1 MFSSIFRIVAMV
13 RREREE
19 EKGER
24 GHRLSCVI
32 SVKKLDNCPRRR
44 LVNLPTFRLGVL
56 SPQIR
61 EHYQWSYKLQCEH
74 YGEDKIALAAK
85 SECLKQMHKEEKS
98 FVKEKKTSSKSS
110 RNSNK
115 QKKLQIHQV
124 LVRNLDQSTHERIS
138 SKRKK
143 TWQNSLLMPSIRDV
157 NAI

>member
-61 EHYQWSYKLQCEH
+61 EHYQWSYKLQFRMPKANAQR
-74 YGEDKIALAAK
+74 GEEFRERK
-85 SECLKQMHKEEKS
+85 
-98 FVKEKKTSSKSS
+98 KKTSSKSS